1 MVKLEAGLW
10 ADPRPGPGRGQHV
23 CDVVTALVEALGLTV
38 AHRPFLQLDLA
49 GRLVSG
55 AYGELI
61 HWAGALSKFGVLSS
75 CLRRGELRKAGTV
88 HQLPAHNGLS
98 GLSAVW
104 SCHLFNND
112 HGEICHIGD
121 DCSLHITA
129 IYSPQTHATRCLWL
143 QSTPYHVLEPN
154 SGPMLAFRRSSI
166 ATSLPIQHPAS
177 TQNCSASPRRAV
189 RDSWK
194 RDGRLKH

>member
-61 HWAGALSKFGVLSS
+61 HWAGAFSKFGVLSS

-88 HQLPAHNGLS
+88 HQL
-98 GLSAVW
+98 SAVW
-104 SCHLFNND
+104 SRHLFN
-112 HGEICHIGD
+112 
-121 DCSLHITA
+121 
-129 IYSPQTHATRCLWL
+129 Q
-143 QSTPYHVLEPN
+143 
-154 SGPMLAFRRSSI
+154 
-166 ATSLPIQHPAS
+166 
-177 TQNCSASPRRAV
+177 PRRNLSYW
-189 RDSWK
+189 R
-194 RDGRLKH
+194 RLFSPHYSHLFTSDARYTLPLATEYTRPCFGTKFWANAGVQAFLHCY